1 MSIFSKFFGKK
12 KKPDFDKPINECLEK
27 LDMEGCDSEEASK
40 EIENIKTLVDCKAK
54 FEGEKVDV
62 SLNPIISGGFGL
74 LITILLISHERDG
87 VIASQ
92 VSRLIPISK
101 FIK

>member
-1 MSIFSKFFGKK
+1 MFGKK
-12 KKPDFDKPINECLEK
+12 KKEQKPDFDAPIKECLDQ
-27 LDMEGCDSEEASK
+27 LDVTVSDPDEAAK
-40 EIENIKTLVDCKAK
+40 EIDNLKKLVDCKTE
-54 FEGEKVDV
+54 FEGKKIDWN
-62 SLNPIISGGFGL
+62 LNTLISGGFGL

-92 VSRLIPISK
+92 VSRLVPVSK